1 MCRELGEAGVAAL
14 RVSDTEVAAL
24 KLEAWAD
31 VESLL
36 RHENTGPGGEGA
48 ARRFT
53 PHTLPY
59 IEALDAAIC
68 AV

>member
-1 MCRELGEAGVAAL
+1 MAAL

-24 KLEAWAD
+24 KLEAWAE

-36 RHENTGPGGEGA
+36 RHENTGPVREGG

-53 PHTLPY
+53 PQTLPY
-59 IEALDAAIC
+59 IGALGAAIS